1 MAKGPTYRLSF
12 RRRREGKT
20 HYYRR
25 KRMLLS
31 QQPRLVIRKTGK
43 HTIVQ
48 IARAKKKGDQI
59 LAAAHTNDLLQYGW
73 KQSTSNLP
81 AAYLAGLLAGFKAK
95 KRGIKKAI
103 IDLGLH
109 QRSTQ
114 AKVFGA
120 LMGVREAGIKVN
132 SDESLFPKPERV
144 TGEHISSYAQDI
156 AKKHPDKYKSQFSAL
171 RKRKSK
177 PEDINKDFDLVK
189 ATINKNFGEKKS

>member
-1 MAKGPTYRLSF
+1 MPKGPTYRLSF

-31 QQPRLVIRKTGK
+31 QQLRLVIRKTGK
-43 HTIVQ
+43 HTVVQ

-59 LAAAHTNDLLQYGW
+59 LVAAHTNDLIQYGW
-73 KQSTSNLP
+73 KHSTSNLP
-81 AAYLAGLLAGFKAK
+81 AAYLAGLLAGFRAK

-109 QRSTQ
+109 QRTLQ

-120 LMGVREAGIKVN
+120 LKGVREAGIKVN
-132 SDESLFPKPERV
+132 SDESLFPKPERL
-144 TGEHISSYAQDI
+144 TGEHISSYAQSLVKDN
-156 AKKHPDKYKSQFSAL
+156 PNKYKKQFSSL
-171 RKRKSK
+171 TKRKYK
-177 PEDINKDFDLVK
+177 PENISKDLARVK
-189 ATINKNFGEKKS
+189 ETINKNFGVEKA